1 VNSILPDAPQPT
13 LDPTFQVAVDQTATA
28 QPTATAAPT
37 LTPGGASLK
46 SSEVGEVCGQP
57 NGRTASAAQPA
68 GAVDIAVGG
77 TWTVTAGAKVRVTV
91 EGIDAVR
98 NDYGDIFRIVY
109 NNDQILLHSEG
120 RKEIELTFPDA
131 ISFQIRAGG
140 SEGDIVILKAV
151 CL

>member
-1 VNSILPDAPQPT
+1 VNAVLPNAPQPT
-13 LDPTFQVAVDQTATA
+13 VDPTLQAVSEQTATA
-28 QPTATAAPT
+28 QPSPTAAPT

-68 GAVDIAVGG
+68 GAVDVAVGG

-91 EGIDAVR
+91 EGVDNVR

-109 NNDQILLHSEG
+109 NNDQILLHSQG
-120 RKEIELTFPDA
+120 QKEIELTFPDP
-131 ISFQIRAGG
+131 ISFQIRVGG
-140 SEGDIVILKAV
+140 SEGDFVILKAV